1 MKYVD
6 LNADLGES
14 FGAYTLGMDEE
25 LLGYITS
32 ANVAC
37 GFHAGDAM
45 VMERTARL
53 AEKSGVAVGAHPGY
67 PDLAGFGRRDM
78 SVTPDEARC
87 YVKYQLGALMA
98 FGPVR
103 HVKLHGALYNRAAV
117 DVRLAEAIC
126 LGVREVDSS
135 LILLGLAGS
144 AMKAAAGEAGLRFAG
159 EVFADRAYMPDGT
172 LAPRSV
178 VGAVIRDEETAI
190 ARTVRMVRE
199 GLVRAVDGTDV
210 SIAADSVC
218 VHGDNPAAV
227 AFARAIR
234 AALAREGIGLKPLSG
249 IV

>member
-25 LLGYITS
+25 LLGHITS

-37 GFHAGDAM
+37 GFHAGDAV

-67 PDLAGFGRRDM
+67 PDLAGFGRREM

-98 FGPVR
+98 FAPVR
-103 HVKLHGALYNRAAV
+103 HVKLHGALYNRAAM
-117 DVRLAEAIC
+117 DVKLAEAVC
-126 LGVREVDSS
+126 RAVREVDPT
-135 LILLGLAGS
+135 LILLGLSGS
-144 AMKAAAGEAGLRFAG
+144 AMREAAGEAGLRFAS

-172 LAPRSV
+172 LAPRSMA
-178 VGAVIRDEETAI
+178 GAVIRDEETAI

-199 GLVRAVDGTDV
+199 GLVRAADGTDI

-234 AALAREGIGLKPLSG
+234 GALMREGIGLKPLSEF
-249 IV
+249 V

>member
-14 FGAYTLGMDEE
+14 FGAYTLGTDEE
-25 LLGYITS
+25 LLEHITS

-37 GFHAGDAM
+37 GFHAGDAV
-45 VMERTARL
+45 VMEKTVRL
-53 AEKSGVAVGAHPGY
+53 AKKSGVAVGAHPGY
-67 PDLAGFGRRDM
+67 PDLAGFGRREM
-78 SVTPDEARC
+78 NVAPDEARC

-98 FGPVR
+98 FAPVR

-117 DVRLAEAIC
+117 DVRLATAVC
-126 LGVREVDSS
+126 RAVREVDPS
-135 LILLGLAGS
+135 LILLGLSGS
-144 AMKAAAGEAGLRFAG
+144 AMKEAAGEAGLRFAG
-159 EVFADRAYMPDGT
+159 EVFADRAYMSDGT
-172 LAPRSV
+172 LAPRSMA
-178 VGAVIRDEETAI
+178 GAVIRDEEFAI

-199 GLVRAVDGTDV
+199 GLVRAVDGTEI

-227 AFARAIR
+227 AFARLIR
-234 AALAREGIGLKPLSG
+234 AALEREGIGLKPLSE